1 MVLPGSQSAIA
12 LDSDSLV
19 RIQDWEGKGTSA
31 QRKAAD
37 GKVAASDLGLII
49 VFTRCGTCI

>member
-31 QRKAAD
+31 QRKVAD
-37 GKVAASDLGLII
+37 GKVAASDLSLII

>member
-1 MVLPGSQSAIA
+1 MVLPASQSAIA

-19 RIQDWEGKGTSA
+19 QIQDWEGEGTSA
-31 QRKAAD
+31 QRKVAD
-37 GKVAASDLGLII
+37 GKVVASDLGLII